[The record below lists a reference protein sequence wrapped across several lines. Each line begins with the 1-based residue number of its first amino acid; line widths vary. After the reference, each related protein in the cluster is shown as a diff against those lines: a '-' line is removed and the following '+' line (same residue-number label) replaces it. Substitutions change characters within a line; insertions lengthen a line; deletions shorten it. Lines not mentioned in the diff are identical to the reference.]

1 VLRATAMPER
11 GKIEMQEFMQAHSA
25 EIWGGFAFLCFY
37 IALSSILSAIRDSAN
52 KIVGAITSLELAL
65 TPIDHDDHPM
75 YRDPYR

>member
-1 VLRATAMPER
+1 
-11 GKIEMQEFMQAHSA
+11 MQEFMQAHSV

-37 IALSSILSAIRDSAN
+37 IALGSILNAIRNGAD

-75 YRDPYR
+75 YRDPDR